1 MDEQR
6 QKSIQKK
13 AEAIFKTRIIIE
25 FLMKRLKTY
34 MKLSRGRGC
43 PESVRVMWACWTKVA
58 APDALSFISI
68 EELKKEIE
76 SW

>member
-34 MKLSRGRGC
+34 MKLSRG
-43 PESVRVMWACWTKVA
+43 EVA
-58 APDALSFISI
+58 PNR
-68 EELKKEIE
+68 
-76 SW
+76 